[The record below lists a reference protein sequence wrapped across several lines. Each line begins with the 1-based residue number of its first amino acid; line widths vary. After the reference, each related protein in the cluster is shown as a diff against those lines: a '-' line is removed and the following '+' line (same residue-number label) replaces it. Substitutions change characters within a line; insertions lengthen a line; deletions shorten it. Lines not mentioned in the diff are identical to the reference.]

1 MIYKKF
7 SEILDFMLG
16 FNGELCPP
24 KPKYGHSIRTL
35 IFFILL
41 LSCQNNLKDIDISEY
56 KKAIYFYNLKNYD
69 SSIYYLK
76 NFLRKVPR
84 YKEISDTI
92 INAHLLLAK
101 ALEEK
106 KEYETT
112 LLVYNELIKYIQKTY
127 GYNSKLENEVYKK
140 MAEIYE
146 KMGLKERANE
156 IRKKIKN

>member
-1 MIYKKF
+1 M
-7 SEILDFMLG
+7 
-16 FNGELCPP
+16 
-24 KPKYGHSIRTL
+24 
-35 IFFILL
+35 FFILL
-41 LSCQNNLKDIDISEY
+41 LSCQKHLKDIDISEY

-69 SSIYYLK
+69 STIYYLK

-101 ALEEK
+101 VLEEK

-112 LLVYNELIKYIQKTY
+112 ILVYNELIKYIQKTY

-140 MAEIYE
+140 MSETYE
-146 KMGLKERANE
+146 KMGLKERADE
-156 IRKKIKN
+156 IRRKIR

>member
-1 MIYKKF
+1 M
-7 SEILDFMLG
+7 
-16 FNGELCPP
+16 
-24 KPKYGHSIRTL
+24 

-146 KMGLKERANE
+146 KM
-156 IRKKIKN
+156 

>member
-1 MIYKKF
+1 M
-7 SEILDFMLG
+7 
-16 FNGELCPP
+16 EL
-24 KPKYGHSIRTL
+24 SIRKL
-35 IFFILL
+35 VLLILL
-41 LSCQNNLKDIDISEY
+41 LSCQKNLKDIDISEY
-56 KKAIYFYNLKNYD
+56 KKAIYFYKLKNYD
-69 SSIYYLK
+69 STIYYLK

-92 INAHLLLAK
+92 INAHFLLAK

-112 LLVYNELIKYIQKTY
+112 LFVYNELIKYIQKTY
-127 GYNSKLENEVYKK
+127 GYNSRLENEVYKK
-140 MAEIYE
+140 MTEIYE

>member
-1 MIYKKF
+1 M
-7 SEILDFMLG
+7 
-16 FNGELCPP
+16 EL
-24 KPKYGHSIRTL
+24 SIRKL
-35 IFFILL
+35 VLLILL
-41 LSCQNNLKDIDISEY
+41 LSCQKNLKDIDISEY
-56 KKAIYFYNLKNYD
+56 KKAIYFYELKNYD
-69 SSIYYLK
+69 STIYYLK

-92 INAHLLLAK
+92 INAHFLLAK

-112 LLVYNELIKYIQKTY
+112 LFVYNELIKYIQKTY
-127 GYNSKLENEVYKK
+127 GYNSRLENEVYKK
-140 MAEIYE
+140 MTEIYE

>member
-1 MIYKKF
+1 M
-7 SEILDFMLG
+7 
-16 FNGELCPP
+16 EL
-24 KPKYGHSIRTL
+24 SIRKL
-35 IFFILL
+35 VLLILL
-41 LSCQNNLKDIDISEY
+41 LSCQKNLKDIDISEY
-56 KKAIYFYNLKNYD
+56 KKAIYFHKLKNYD
-69 SSIYYLK
+69 STIYYLK

-92 INAHLLLAK
+92 INAHFLLAK

-112 LLVYNELIKYIQKTY
+112 LFVYNELIKYIQKTY
-127 GYNSKLENEVYKK
+127 GYNSRLENEVYKK
-140 MAEIYE
+140 MTEIYE